1 MKFTLYNENQSI
13 NGAIKTGSSF
23 AATGNTLAI
32 GISTSAITTGS
43 ISFGQETYANG
54 TTEPIL
60 VPVPIIVLSACT
72 MSDTDPI
79 YEGGNGKSII
89 FPGDVSAVWQE
100 YLWNYC
106 TITTLYGG
114 TGSTYDFDC
123 STINDI
129 YYDAVENKTY
139 IIESTLDDLTFTQ
152 ISGDTFY
159 SSTEYI
165 ERPAYAEGYQ
175 TIASGMTAHA
185 EGYLSSAYGVYSHA
199 EGYNSNARGEGSHA
213 EGYSSQALGQFSH
226 AEGQTGWAIGQ
237 ASHAEGIQTQA
248 FGNFSHVEGYQTVA
262 SGTSA
267 HAEGQSTKAHG
278 DYSHSE
284 GMFTQALG
292 PFSHAE
298 GYSTLASA
306 NSSHAE
312 GYQTQATGVT
322 SHAEGINSKANGYC
336 CHAEGQGTIA
346 NGWYSHAQ
354 GYETQTEAFAC
365 FAGGLY
371 SFASGHTSFAFGS
384 GATAIG
390 HSVVTLGDGISGT
403 SNDTVYVSNLVITS
417 QRKLFIATGGTHPS
431 AGSVV
436 LVGGT
441 VTVNTNKVTASSMI
455 MLTVNGV
462 GVLANLGNIY
472 EDRATRVAGTSFTI
486 KSSNVLDTSTISW
499 FIIEPSLV

>member
-1 MKFTLYNENQSI
+1 MKFTSYNENQSI
-13 NGAIKTGSSF
+13 NGAIKTNSSF

-43 ISFGQETYANG
+43 ISLGQETYANG
-54 TTEPIL
+54 TTEPII
-60 VPVPIIVLSACT
+60 VPVPIIVLSSCT
-72 MSDTDPI
+72 MSDTDPT
-79 YEGGNGKSII
+79 YAGANGKSII
-89 FPGDVSAVWQE
+89 FSGDVSAIWQD

-106 TITTLYGG
+106 TTTTLYGG
-114 TGSTYDFDC
+114 TGSTYNFDC
-123 STINDI
+123 NTIIDI
-129 YYDAVENKTY
+129 YYDAGEDKTY
-139 IIESTLDDLTFTQ
+139 IIENVVDDLTFTQ
-152 ISGDTFY
+152 ISGDTYF
-159 SSTEYI
+159 SSTANI

-185 EGYLSSAYGVYSHA
+185 EGYLSAAYGIYSHA
-199 EGYNSNARGEGSHA
+199 EGYGSNARGEGSHA
-213 EGYSSQALGQFSH
+213 EGYGSQSLGQFSH
-226 AEGQTGWAIGQ
+226 AEGQTSWARGQ

-248 FGNFSHVEGYQTVA
+248 FGNFSHVEGYQTQA

-284 GMFTQALG
+284 GFHTQALG
-292 PFSHAE
+292 VFSHAE
-298 GYSTLASA
+298 GYITLASS

-312 GYQTQATGVT
+312 GWQTQATGVT

-336 CHAEGQGTIA
+336 SHAEGQGTLS
-346 NGWYSHAQ
+346 NGAYSHAQ
-354 GYETQTEAFAC
+354 GSETRTEGFAC

-371 SFASGHTSFAFGS
+371 SLASGHTSFAFGS

-403 SNDTVYVSNLVITS
+403 TNDTVYVSNLVITN

-431 AGSVV
+431 AGVAV

-455 MLTVNGV
+455 LLTHQNASGTIGTVYISAKSV
-462 GVLANLGNIY
+462 
-472 EDRATRVAGTSFTI
+472 GTSFTI
-486 KSSNVLDTSTISW
+486 TSSSGTDTSTIMW
-499 FIIEPSLV
+499 VIIEPSLV